1 MFSHGF
7 AMGLSLE
14 VTFCPIVL
22 ALADGE
28 SDRGVRVPLRM
39 KAGRQFAVVAVVA
52 GLLLSTACKKKTHPI
67 AINRQAPTL
76 AVPVPEEIPEEPLPA
91 EPEAP
96 SQEPATQQPPVKKP
110 PAKHRPKK
118 PSQPPA
124 TTQNNPTV
132 ATNRPPPNPAAEAPM
147 DTAIAAE
154 VTSQQVIQQ
163 RQTTKELLDSTE
175 KDLNGLNGALGHDQE
190 IIVKQIRSYIGESR
204 KADNEGDFERAYNLA
219 KKAHLLADALTKK

>member
-1 MFSHGF
+1 
-7 AMGLSLE
+7 LE

-28 SDRGVRVPLRM
+28 NDRGVRVPLRM

-96 SQEPATQQPPVKKP
+96 SQEPATEQPPAKKP

-118 PSQPPA
+118 PAQPPA
-124 TTQNNPTV
+124 TTQNNATV
-132 ATNRPPPNPAAEAPM
+132 ATNHPPANPAEAPT
-147 DTAIAAE
+147 DTAIAAD
-154 VTSQQVIQQ
+154 VTSQQVVQQ
-163 RQTTKELLDSTE
+163 RQMTKELLDSTQ
-175 KDLNGLNGALGHDQE
+175 KDLDGLNHNLSHDEE
-190 IIVKQIRSYIGESR
+190 IIVTQIKSYVEQSH
-204 KADNEGDFERAYNLA
+204 KATTDRDFERAYNLA
-219 KKAHLLADALTKK
+219 VKAHLLADALVKK